1 MSSDRALR
9 LHAPS
14 AIVSDIARRLDA
26 DGFVC
31 LEGAVSLDWVAR
43 AQEHV
48 RQHLER
54 NGRKYFSII
63 RPSSL
68 AGSPFDELV
77 RDPATADLLEGLA
90 GIGCPRATFDREVY
104 NVLRVVAGPDGA
116 DGSHEFHYDATVVT
130 MLVPIFLPAGS
141 PLDSGGLLTF
151 ANRRPYRSSMLVNV
165 AEKAMVQNR
174 WGRRRVARAAH
185 ADLPAHLQ
193 VMEPGNLYLFW
204 GYRTLHG
211 NLPCAPDAVRATLL
225 LHHGDPHGSSPLLRA
240 IRAVRKAAVDRRR
253 ERA

>member
-1 MSSDRALR
+1 MTGKSALR
-9 LHAPS
+9 LPAS
-14 AIVSDIARRLDA
+14 TGIVSDIARRLDA
-26 DGFVC
+26 DGFAR

-68 AGSPFDELV
+68 ADSPFGEPV
-77 RDPATADLLEGLA
+77 RDPATASFLERLA
-90 GIGCPRATFDREVY
+90 RIGCPRATFDDEIY
-104 NVLRVVAGPDGA
+104 NVLRVVAGPRGA

-130 MLVPIFLPAGS
+130 MLVPIFLPAGD
-141 PLDSGGLLTF
+141 PIDSGGLLTF
-151 ANRRPYRSSMLVNV
+151 ANRRPYRSSVLVNV

-174 WGRRRVARAAH
+174 WGRQRVARAAR

-193 VMEPGNLYLFW
+193 VMEPGSLYLFW

-211 NLPCAPDAVRATLL
+211 NLPCAPDALRATLL